1 MNVQLQLT
9 RAAEIATSEI
19 KHTESLAQ
27 SIKEAFDL
35 PLKPAQIEIYT
46 NAENAFQDAQTAFE
60 FGVKL
65 NINDKSQT
73 LSKYTSRFDKALF
86 LLNLAHLEPEQ
97 KSATELAKY
106 GALALVPAKMSKAT
120 LFEKITA
127 ELCEEKAQALIS
139 ELDSY
144 ITERQ
149 ESIKQ
154 FHMIDENDKGVEL
167 IEAEYS
173 ELGDLSEKPGIYLFT
188 GPTGSGKSS
197 GSMLPTFE
205 KACDSWKMP
214 LFINGSRALAQS
226 MLPAFDERFYKYAHT
241 EFRVSGVL
249 GVVYKVMLDEV
260 YKEHRKASEVLLIDE
275 IEDVLDLCTATIA
288 GDGSLAD
295 LKLLNDRLDA
305 QIKKSKVVIASDAY
319 MSMNT
324 FNRIKKL
331 AKASNKKIYI
341 CRPKTKAKQAKVT
354 VMTKRQNLA
363 RTQTK
368 LDQLQNVFAF
378 CDASH
383 NADKSKSTFNETFKD
398 LTAKSSVQIDGAFM
412 HTDKASELS
421 EPNEFAGRHQ
431 LIFANTAAKNGL
443 SITREDFKTASLLAS
458 GTAAPNDI
466 LQASHRARNAQDIM
480 LSFSNKAYKVSTNAQ
495 AILAEMIRK
504 DQGEKFSL
512 EAFNEMMKDKT
523 LKAIAER
530 IAFKNTARQNYA
542 FTVITMFEQQGY
554 EVQYLNAND
563 EEEARGAKLEKIG
576 FQAEKESRENGII
589 NAEHISE
596 DTAESYRNSGEMN
609 SMQKKYE
616 LASHDLRKFYNADAV
631 SQELLDFDRNGKG
644 RKVIRNHLMSQGTVF
659 GTSLDAKFKA
669 QVVNKFFD
677 LVKTNSDFQFS
688 SKHGDA
694 VAKWVENGEL
704 QVGKHKAKVKDY
716 FFKVFQT
723 AKLTKN
729 TAVMIKNILVK
740 EFGMIVDNGA
750 KENYE
755 NEKGVRTTRA
765 TKVAA
770 MDETVQYWL
779 NRVQL
784 VNLPTAA

>member
-1 MNVQLQLT
+1 MNVLLQLT
-9 RAAEIATSEI
+9 RVAEIATSEI
-19 KHTESLAQ
+19 RHTESLAQ

-35 PLKPAQIEIYT
+35 PLNPAQIEIHT
-46 NAENAFQDAQTAFE
+46 NAKNAFQDAQTAFD

-73 LSKYTSRFDKALF
+73 LSKYTSRFDKAL
-86 LLNLAHLEPEQ
+86 LLLSLAHLESEQ
-97 KSATELAKY
+97 TTAIDLAKY
-106 GALALVPAKMSKAT
+106 GALALVPAKMSKTT
-120 LFEKITA
+120 LFEKVRA
-127 ELCEEKAQALIS
+127 VLSKDKAQKLIS
-139 ELDSY
+139 KLDSY
-144 ITERQ
+144 ITEKQ
-149 ESIKQ
+149 ESVKQ
-154 FHMIDENDKGVEL
+154 FHMVDENDKNVEI
-167 IEAEYS
+167 IEAEYTK
-173 ELGDLSEKPGIYLFT
+173 LGDLSEKPGIYLFT

-197 GSMLPTFE
+197 GSMFPTFE

-226 MLPAFDERFYKYAHT
+226 MLPAFDRRFYKYAYS
-241 EFRVSGVL
+241 EFRASGVL
-249 GVVYKVMLDEV
+249 GVVYKIMLDET
-260 YKEHRKASEVLLIDE
+260 YKKHRKASEVLLIDE

-295 LKLLNDRLDA
+295 LKLLNERLDA
-305 QIKKSKVVIASDAY
+305 QIKKSKVVVASDAY

-331 AKASNKKIYI
+331 AKASGKKIYI
-341 CRPKTKAKQAKVT
+341 CRPKAKVKQAKVT
-354 VMTKRQNLA
+354 VMTKAQNLA
-363 RTQTK
+363 QTQTK

-383 NADKSKSTFNETFKD
+383 NATKSTFNSTFRS
-398 LTAKSSVQIDGAFM
+398 LNAKTSVQLDGAFM
-412 HTDKASELS
+412 HTDKATKLS

-443 SITREDFKTASLLAS
+443 SITREDFKTASLLAF
-458 GTAAPNDI
+458 GTAAPNDL
-466 LQASHRARNAQDIM
+466 LQASHRVRNVENIM
-480 LSFSNKAYKVSTNAQ
+480 LSFCNKAYKVSTNAK

-504 DQGEKFSL
+504 DQGDKFSL
-512 EAFNEMMKDKT
+512 EAFNEMMKDET

-542 FTVITMFEQQGY
+542 FTVITMFEQQSY

-563 EEEARGAKLEKIG
+563 EEEARGAELEKIG
-576 FQAEKESRENGII
+576 FQAEKESRETGII

-616 LASHDLRKFYNADAV
+616 LASHDLRNFYNSDAV
-631 SQELLDFDRNGKG
+631 TQELLDFDSAGYG
-644 RKVIRNHLMSQGTVF
+644 RKVIRNHMMSKGIVF
-659 GTSLDAKFKA
+659 GSSLDAKFKA
-669 QVVNKFFD
+669 EAVYKFFA

-688 SKHGDA
+688 SAHGDT
-694 VAKWVENGEL
+694 VKEWVENGEL

-740 EFGMIVDNGA
+740 EFGMILENGA

-755 NEKGVRTTRA
+755 NKDGVRTTRA
-765 TKVAA
+765 TKVAI
-770 MDETVQYWL
+770 MDEQVQHWL
-779 NRVQL
+779 SKIQL

>member
-1 MNVQLQLT
+1 MNVLLQLT
-9 RAAEIATSEI
+9 RVAEITTQEI
-19 KHTESLAQ
+19 RHTESLAQ

-35 PLKPAQIEIYT
+35 PLKPAQIEIHT
-46 NAENAFQDAQTAFE
+46 DAKNAFQDARTAFE

-65 NINDKSQT
+65 NINNTSQT
-73 LSKYTSRFDKALF
+73 LSKYTTRFDKALF
-86 LLNLAHLEPEQ
+86 LLNIANFKSEQ
-97 KSATELAKY
+97 TTATDLAKY
-106 GALALVPAKMSKAT
+106 GALALVPAKMSKTT
-120 LFEKITA
+120 LFEKVKA
-127 ELCEEKAQALIS
+127 ELSEEKAQALIS

-144 ITERQ
+144 ITKMQ
-149 ESIKQ
+149 EGIKQ
-154 FHMIDENDKGVEL
+154 FHMIDESDKDVEI
-167 IEAEYS
+167 IEAEYT
-173 ELGDLSEKPGIYLFT
+173 EFGDLSEKPGIYLFA

-205 KACDSWKMP
+205 SACLNRQMP

-226 MLPAFDERFYKYAHT
+226 MLPAFDERFYKYADT
-241 EFRVSGVL
+241 ETGARGVL
-249 GVVYKVMLDEV
+249 GVVYKTMLDEAFAA
-260 YKEHRKASEVLLIDE
+260 HREQSEVLLIDE

-295 LKLLNDRLDA
+295 LKLLNERLDA

-331 AKASNKKIYI
+331 AKESNKKIYI
-341 CRPKTKAKQAKVT
+341 CRPKAKATQAKVT
-354 VMTKRQNLA
+354 VMTKAQNLA
-363 RTQTK
+363 QTQTK

-383 NADKSKSTFNETFKD
+383 NATKSTFNSTFRS
-398 LTAKSSVQIDGAFM
+398 LNARNAVQLDGAFM

-421 EPNEFAGRHQ
+421 EPNEFAGHHQ

-443 SITREDFKTASLLAS
+443 SITREDFKIASLLAF
-458 GTAAPNDI
+458 GTAAPNDL
-466 LQASHRARNAQDIM
+466 LQAPARPRNAMEIM
-480 LSFSNKAYKVSTNAQ
+480 LSFCNKAYKVSTNAD

-512 EAFNEMMKDKT
+512 EAFNEMMKDET

-554 EVQYLNAND
+554 KVQYLNAND
-563 EEEARGAKLEKIG
+563 EVESRGLELEELGS
-576 FQAEKESRENGII
+576 QAEKESRESGII

-596 DTAESYRNSGEMN
+596 DTAESYRSSGEMN

-616 LASHDLRKFYNADAV
+616 LASYNLRNFYNVDAV
-631 SQELLDFDRNGKG
+631 SQDLLDFDSAGYGRN
-644 RKVIRNHLMSQGTVF
+644 VIRNHLMSQGTVF
-659 GTSLDAKFKA
+659 GTSLDAKFRA
-669 QVVNKFFD
+669 QTVSKFFA

-688 SKHGDA
+688 SEHGYTVRD
-694 VAKWVENGEL
+694 WVETGEL

-716 FFKVFQT
+716 FFKVFLT

-729 TAVMIKNILVK
+729 TAVMVKNILVK
-740 EFGMIVDNGA
+740 EFGMIVENGA

-755 NEKGVRTTRA
+755 NKDGVRTTRA
-765 TKVAA
+765 TKVAI
-770 MDETVQYWL
+770 MDEQVQYWL
-779 NRVQL
+779 NKVQL
-784 VNLPTAA
+784 VNLPKAA

>member
-1 MNVQLQLT
+1 MNVLLQLT
-9 RAAEIATSEI
+9 RVAEIANSEI
-19 KHTESLAQ
+19 RHSESLAQ

-35 PLKPAQIEIYT
+35 PLKPAQIEIHT
-46 NAENAFQDAQTAFE
+46 NAKNAFQDAQTAFE

-65 NINDKSQT
+65 NINNTSQT
-73 LSKYTSRFDKALF
+73 LSKYTTRFDKALF
-86 LLNLAHLEPEQ
+86 LLNIANFKSEQ
-97 KSATELAKY
+97 TTAIELAKY
-106 GALALVPAKMSKAT
+106 GALALVPAKMSKST
-120 LFEKITA
+120 LFEKVRA
-127 ELCEEKAQALIS
+127 ALSEEKAQALIS

-144 ITERQ
+144 ITEKQ

-154 FHMIDENDKGVEL
+154 FHMIDENDKNVEL

-205 KACDSWKMP
+205 SACLNRQMP

-226 MLPAFDERFYKYAHT
+226 MLPAFDERFYKYADT
-241 EFRVSGVL
+241 ETSAKGVL
-249 GVVYKVMLDEV
+249 GVVYKTMLDEA
-260 YKEHRKASEVLLIDE
+260 YAKHREQSEVLLIDE

-288 GDGSLAD
+288 GNGSLAD
-295 LKLLNDRLDA
+295 LKLLNERLDA
-305 QIKKSKVVIASDAY
+305 QIKKSNIVIASDAY

-324 FNRIKKL
+324 FNRIKTL
-331 AKASNKKIYI
+331 AKESGKKVYI
-341 CRPKTKAKQAKVT
+341 CRPKAKAKQSKVT
-354 VMTKRQNLA
+354 VMTKAQNLA
-363 RTQTK
+363 QTQTK

-383 NADKSKSTFNETFKD
+383 NATKSTFNSTFKS
-398 LTAKSSVQIDGAFM
+398 LNAKTSVQLDGAFM
-412 HTDKASELS
+412 HTDNATELS
-421 EPNEFAGRHQ
+421 EPNKFAGRHQ

-443 SITREDFKTASLLAS
+443 SITREDFKTASLLAA
-458 GTAAPNDI
+458 GTAAPNDL

-480 LSFSNKAYKVSTNAQ
+480 LSFCNKSYKVSTNSE
-495 AILAEMIRK
+495 AILAEMVRK

-512 EAFNEMMKDKT
+512 EAFNEMMNDET

-542 FTVITMFEQQGY
+542 FTAITMFEQQGY

-563 EEEARGAKLEKIG
+563 EVESRGLELEELGS
-576 FQAEKESRENGII
+576 QAEKESRESGII

-596 DTAESYRNSGEMN
+596 DTADSYRSGGEMN

-616 LASHDLRKFYNADAV
+616 LASHDLRNFYNVDAI
-631 SQELLDFDRNGKG
+631 SQELLDFDSAGFGRN
-644 RKVIRNHLMSQGTVF
+644 VIRNHLMSQGEVF

-669 QVVNKFFD
+669 QVVNKFFTI
-677 LVKTNSDFQFS
+677 VKTNHEFQFS
-688 SKHGDA
+688 SAHGDA
-694 VAKWVENGEL
+694 VKSWVENGEL

-740 EFGMIVDNGA
+740 EFGMLVENGT

-755 NEKGVRTTRA
+755 NKDGVRTTRA
-765 TKVAA
+765 TKVAV
-770 MDETVQYWL
+770 MDEKVQYWL
-779 NRVQL
+779 NKVQL
-784 VNLPTAA
+784 VNLPIAA